1 MPRIL
6 LLSLILLSTICVL
19 GQNPSDPKKTPEPEK
34 LTENAV
40 EFLRETS
47 QDLSRM
53 RSVENRI
60 SFSAEMASLMWFHSE
75 KEARAMYATTI
86 TDFKQLLG
94 QLDGQMNTV
103 DVTADEDGGGG
114 MGFLFGGGGRTPV
127 ERKLRIAMA
136 VRQQIAL
143 SLAEH
148 DPETA
153 YSFFYDTASLIT
165 NAKFRK
171 DTEQADKY
179 FELQLIKQIA
189 ETNATMAAKFG
200 TSSIKDGV
208 DGNHVEL
215 LKKIYAKDAD
225 KGIEFGSAILSKV
238 KSGKNAVKGLYVF
251 SSLLTYG
258 AENLEASKKPKGKK
272 PIYSQSDLR
281 DIAEAFAQVILDG
294 DDEEASYSGLGFAE
308 QIGKFA
314 PSRAAQIRAK
324 LRKEGGPATAIGTG
338 SGSANFS
345 SNPRV
350 MNTAGMGANANTGNT
365 EAEQKRQAEE
375 AMMKDVMALNKSVPK
390 EERDK
395 ITAKARKI
403 IASTPGK
410 DKKITALSMLAAQVA
425 KAGDKELADEIM
437 RDAERLINPQPKNYR
452 DFLFTWLVASGYAE
466 ANPDKAFPMLED
478 AILRANET
486 ISAFVKV
493 AEFIDVN
500 EEMIDDGEVQ
510 VGMFGGSMIRGMT
523 QELGIANTTLISL
536 AKADFVKT
544 KALTNSFDRVEVRVL
559 AKMLILRAVLDK
571 NPKKDK
577 SSDGFENEDNGDG
590 APPPP
595 KPRTLI
601 IQ

>member
-6 LLSLILLSTICVL
+6 LLLTLLLSTICAL

-34 LTENAV
+34 LTANAV
-40 EFLRETS
+40 EFLRETA
-47 QDLSRM
+47 QDLARM

-75 KEARAMYATTI
+75 KEARAMYGTTI
-86 TDFKQLLG
+86 TDFKQLLS
-94 QLDGQMNTV
+94 QLDGQMNTL
-103 DVTADEDGGGG
+103 DVPVDEDFAPSF
-114 MGFLFGGGGRTPV
+114 MFGGGGRTPV

-153 YSFFYDTASLIT
+153 YSFFYDTGSLIT

-171 DTEQADKY
+171 ETEQADKY
-179 FELQLIKQIA
+179 FEFQLMKQIA
-189 ETNATMAAKFG
+189 ETNAATAAKFG
-200 TSSIKDGV
+200 ANSIKDGI

-225 KGIEFGSAILSKV
+225 KGIEFGAAILSKV
-238 KSGKNAVKGLYVF
+238 KSGKTAVKGLYVF

-258 AENLEASKKPKGKK
+258 ADILEDSKKPKGKK
-272 PIYSQSDLR
+272 TIYSQSDLR

-294 DDEEASYSGLGFAE
+294 GDEDESGSSGLGFAE
-308 QIGKFA
+308 QIEKFA
-314 PSRAAQIRAK
+314 PGRAAQIKAK
-324 LRKEGGPATAIGTG
+324 FRKEGGPVTVGGAG
-338 SGSANFS
+338 SGYGTATITANA
-345 SNPRV
+345 RV
-350 MNTAGMGANANTGNT
+350 MNTAGMGSNTNTANT
-365 EAEQKRQAEE
+365 EADQKRMAEE

-390 EERDK
+390 EEREK
-395 ITAKARKI
+395 IVAKARKI
-403 IASTPGK
+403 ITSTPGK
-410 DKKITALSMLAAQVA
+410 DKKITALSLLAAQVA

-437 RDAERLINPQPKNYR
+437 RDAERLINPQPKNYQ
-452 DFLFTWLVASGYAE
+452 DFLFTWMVASGYAE
-466 ANPDKAFPMLED
+466 ANPDKAFPMLENV
-478 AILRANET
+478 ILRANDT

-510 VGMFGGSMIRGMT
+510 VGMFGGQMIRSVT
-523 QELGIANTTLISL
+523 KELGIANTTLISL
-536 AKADFVKT
+536 AKADFAKT
-544 KALTNSFDRVEVRVL
+544 KALTNSFDRTEIRVL
-559 AKMLILRAVLDK
+559 AKMLVLRAILDP

-577 SSDGFENEDNGDG
+577 PSDGFENEDDNER
-590 APPPP
+590 PMPV
-595 KPRTLI
+595 KPERP
-601 IQ
+601 

>member
-6 LLSLILLSTICVL
+6 LLSLIALSTICAF

-47 QDLSRM
+47 QDLARM

-60 SFSAEMASLMWFHSE
+60 SFSAEMASLMWFHNE
-75 KEARAMYATTI
+75 KEARAMYGTTI
-86 TDFKQLLG
+86 TDFKQLLS
-94 QLDGQMNTV
+94 QLDGQMNTLDIPV
-103 DVTADEDGGGG
+103 DDDFNPS
-114 MGFLFGGGGRTPV
+114 FLFGGSGRSPV

-171 DTEQADKY
+171 DTEQSDKY

-200 TSSIKDGV
+200 ASSIKDGV

-251 SSLLTYG
+251 SSLLSYG
-258 AENLEASKKPKGKK
+258 AENIEASKKPKGKK

-294 DDEEASYSGLGFAE
+294 DDEEASYSGIGFAE

-314 PSRAAQIRAK
+314 PGRAAQIKAK
-324 LRKEGGPATAIGTG
+324 FRKEGGPATAIGTG

-345 SNPRV
+345 ANPRV
-350 MNTAGMGANANTGNT
+350 MNTGGMGANANTGNT

-375 AMMKDVMALNKSVPK
+375 AMMKEVMALNKSVPK
-390 EERDK
+390 EEREK

-403 IASTPGK
+403 IATTPGK

-493 AEFIDVN
+493 AEFVDVN

-510 VGMFGGSMIRGMT
+510 VGMFGGQMIRSMT
-523 QELGIANTTLISL
+523 RELGIANTTLISL

>member
-6 LLSLILLSTICVL
+6 LLSLILFSTICAL

-47 QDLSRM
+47 QDLARM

-60 SFSAEMASLMWFHSE
+60 SFSAEMASLMWFHNE

-86 TDFKQLLG
+86 TDFKQLLS
-94 QLDGQMNTV
+94 QLDGQMNTL
-103 DVTADEDGGGG
+103 DVPADEDGGGG

-153 YSFFYDTASLIT
+153 YAFFYDTASLIT

-200 TSSIKDGV
+200 ANSIKDGI

-225 KGIEFGSAILSKV
+225 KGIEFGAAILSKV
-238 KSGKNAVKGLYVF
+238 KSGKNSVKGLYVF
-251 SSLLTYG
+251 SSLLNYG
-258 AENLEASKKPKGKK
+258 ADILEASKKPKGKK
-272 PIYSQSDLR
+272 AIYSQSDLR

-294 DDEEASYSGLGFAE
+294 DDEEASYSGIGFAE

-314 PSRAAQIRAK
+314 PGRAAQIKAK
-324 LRKEGGPATAIGTG
+324 FRKESGTSTGIGTG
-338 SGSANFS
+338 VGYGSANTAA
-345 SNPRV
+345 NAVRV
-350 MNTAGMGANANTGNT
+350 AGMANGANTNTGNT

-403 IASTPGK
+403 ISTTPGK
-410 DKKITALSMLAAQVA
+410 DKKITALSLLAAQVA

-571 NPKKDK
+571 NLKNKKP
-577 SSDGFENEDNGDG
+577 SDGFDREDDALL
-590 APPPP
+590 APMPVLPERP
-595 KPRTLI
+595 
-601 IQ
+601 

>member
-6 LLSLILLSTICVL
+6 LLSLIALSTICAL

-53 RSVENRI
+53 RSIENRI
-60 SFSAEMASLMWFHSE
+60 SFSAEMAGLMWFHNE

-86 TDFKQLLG
+86 TDFKQLLS
-94 QLDGQMNTV
+94 QLDGQMNTLDAPV
-103 DVTADEDGGGG
+103 DEDFSPN
-114 MGFLFGGGGRTPV
+114 FLFGNMGRTPV

-200 TSSIKDGV
+200 ASSIKDGV

-215 LKKIYAKDAD
+215 LKKIYAKDVD
-225 KGIEFGSAILSKV
+225 KGIEFGAAILSKV
-238 KSGKNAVKGLYVF
+238 KSGKNSVKGLYVF
-251 SSLLTYG
+251 SSLLNYG
-258 AENLEASKKPKGKK
+258 ADNLEASKKPKGKK
-272 PIYSQSDLR
+272 AIYSQSDLR

-314 PSRAAQIRAK
+314 PGRAAQIKAK
-324 LRKEGGPATAIGTG
+324 FRKEGGPATAIGTG
-338 SGSANFS
+338 SGSANVS
-345 SNPRV
+345 ANARV
-350 MNTAGMGANANTGNT
+350 MNTAGMGANANTGNS

-390 EERDK
+390 EEREK

-403 IASTPGK
+403 ISTTPGK
-410 DKKITALSMLAAQVA
+410 DKKITALSLLAAQVA

-493 AEFIDVN
+493 AEFVDVN

-510 VGMFGGSMIRGMT
+510 VGMFGGQMIRGMT
-523 QELGIANTTLISL
+523 GELGIANTTLISL

-571 NPKKDK
+571 KPKNEREDMANIVL
-577 SSDGFENEDNGDG
+577 DGVDMNE
-590 APPPP
+590 PPSPSP
-595 KPRTLI
+595 
-601 IQ
+601 